1 MHALGCLRRIVVGR
15 EVAAQD
21 RVDVEEAQRA
31 VGHEE
36 RLDALGLA
44 GAGDRHR
51 AAVPE
56 PDVLEDAPLFA
67 VDEVVRG
74 RHVQERDPEPR
85 RRVPQAHEP
94 VGLVERQRLEQ
105 DAADDAE
112 DGRVGADTERQ
123 REDGDQREHGG
134 PEETPGH
141 AEGRGS
147 HREHIRPPPPPCS
160 LLSPNPG
167 ILAMLPRC

>member
-1 MHALGCLRRIVVGR
+1 M
-15 EVAAQD
+15 
-21 RVDVEEAQRA
+21 EEAQGA

-67 VDEVVRG
+67 VDEVIRG

-94 VGLVERQRLEQ
+94 VGAVERQRLEQ

-123 REDGDQREHGG
+123 GEDGDQREHGC
-134 PEETPGH
+134 PEETPGN
-141 AEGRGS
+141 ADGRGS
-147 HREHIRPPPPPCS
+147 HREHIRPPPPPRS
-160 LLSPNPG
+160 LLLSSGTLNRDC
-167 ILAMLPRC
+167 PRTGTG